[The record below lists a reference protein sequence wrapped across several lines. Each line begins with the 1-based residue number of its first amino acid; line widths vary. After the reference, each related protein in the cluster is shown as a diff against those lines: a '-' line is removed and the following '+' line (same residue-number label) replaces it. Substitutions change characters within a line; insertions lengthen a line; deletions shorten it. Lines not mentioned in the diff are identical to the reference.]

1 MAKPYKPLKL
11 LAESGEDV
19 TIFSAALQDAIA
31 QIGDFSYEPKSH
43 IFRLVFN
50 RFCGELGQRG
60 AGLRVRSALQ
70 IHGVLQAQAKRL
82 KQGLDEG
89 VVSLLSISFEGE
101 ADGPGGDMVL
111 TFSGDGQLRLSVEC
125 VDMILADISEPWGAS
140 SRPKH
145 QIDD

>member
-11 LAESGEDV
+11 LAQEREDV
-19 TIFSAALQDAIA
+19 TILSAALQDAIA
-31 QIGDFSYEPKSH
+31 QIGDFAYEPKSH

-70 IHGVLQAQAKRL
+70 IHGVLKAQAKRL
-82 KQGLDEG
+82 KQGAEEG
-89 VVSLLSISFEGE
+89 VVSLLSIGFDAE
-101 ADGPGGDMVL
+101 AEGPGGELVL

-145 QIDD
+145 KIDD